1 MGCFYEKVQISWA
14 EKTFG
19 KCTNISPTDSNTCY
33 PVELIDSF
41 SDRSCPPTF
50 FIEPVLFSH
59 APANY
64 VSQPSPSNR
73 LVSCAFCRQ
82 MPLLPT
88 FLPHPPLPRRSANRL
103 RPPLCCSQSPNNT
116 WSEAFSPRPLS
127 ELRVGGLAVPRHLWR
142 PSLRHAGVIRGVEY
156 KILALTLHGNPI
168 LTTRHLPRPAVLCV
182 VATLAPLRPLIPRV
196 AAALTFPVD
205 ASVSDAVLWSYKRDI
220 AQCLA
225 VTLTTAA
232 STLLFGI
239 FAPAYCSLYLIP
251 SLSMSPTFL
260 VGDAILVV
268 KNSHVDV
275 RRGDVVFFS
284 GPGRLLDMI
293 HAYDA
298 STSATKTSSPSLPPL
313 HVGRRDLF
321 VKRVAAVQGDVVSI
335 SDGAIFVNGATVSSA
350 AEGSVDCE
358 GQRVPDNF
366 LYVLGDN
373 PPHSLDSRYWGLLD
387 KGLVVGKPVAR
398 LWPPARLS
406 RVQ

>member
-1 MGCFYEKVQISWA
+1 MKF
-14 EKTFG
+14 
-19 KCTNISPTDSNTCY
+19 
-33 PVELIDSF
+33 
-41 SDRSCPPTF
+41 
-50 FIEPVLFSH
+50 VLL
-59 APANY
+59 
-64 VSQPSPSNR
+64 PSLLDR
-73 LVSCAFCRQ
+73 LVSLAFCRE
-82 MPLLPT
+82 MPLLPA
-88 FLPHPPLPRRSANRL
+88 FLPHPPLRRRSAKRL
-103 RPPLCCSQSPNNT
+103 RPPLCCSHSPNNT
-116 WSEAFSPRPLS
+116 WSETFSPRPLS

-142 PSLRHAGVIRGVEY
+142 RSLRQAGVIRGVEY
-156 KILALTLHGNPI
+156 KILALSLDGSPI
-168 LTTRHLPRPAVLCV
+168 LTTRHLPRVAVLSV

-298 STSATKTSSPSLPPL
+298 STSATETSPSRPPT

-321 VKRVAAVQGDVVSI
+321 VKRVAAVPGDVVSV

-358 GQRVPDNF
+358 GQRVPDHF

-406 RVQ
+406 RVE